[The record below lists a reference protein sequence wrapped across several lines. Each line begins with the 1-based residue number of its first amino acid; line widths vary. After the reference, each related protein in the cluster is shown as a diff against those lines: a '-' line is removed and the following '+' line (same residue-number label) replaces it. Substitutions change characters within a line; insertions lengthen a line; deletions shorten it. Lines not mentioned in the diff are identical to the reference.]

1 MFTTFQPRETFP
13 MTKARARAVVA
24 YTFVAAVFSL
34 FMSSRVHAQ
43 LASAD
48 PVSLGL
54 DPERLRR
61 IDAAIDRAIDHDE
74 IPGVVVVVGRKGKI
88 VYARAAGF
96 RALKPTPEPMTRD
109 TVFDMASLT
118 KPIATATSLMIL
130 IEEAAI
136 RLGDPLVRHLPEF
149 SNHGKRSITIEELLR
164 HRAGLVPDNPIGDFA
179 NGPEKGWEQMAQ
191 IDLEAPPGARFRYS
205 DVGFMI
211 LGRLVERQSGMTL
224 DQFAK
229 QRIFDVAGMTSAH
242 FRPAGKPV
250 DVPVE
255 RIAPTE
261 PDAKGVMLR
270 GVVHDPRARALGG
283 VAGHAGLFAAADDV
297 ATFAATILA
306 NGLAPNGRRLLA
318 PLTVR
323 LMTSPGD
330 TPEGERRGLGW
341 DVETSYSS
349 PRGALFGPTSF
360 GHTGFTGTS
369 LWIDPETEMFVVILA
384 SRLHPDGKGGSPTAL
399 RSRIATLAAAALVA
413 ETPRPAVTSAPPA
426 IAHRP
431 RSRPALPAVLC
442 GVDVLEQ
449 EGFKP
454 LQGLRVG
461 LITNHTGLTRDGRS
475 TIDVL
480 RKAKGV
486 TLVRLFSPEHG
497 IRGAVDARV
506 PSSVDQATGLPIV
519 SLYDQARKPSK
530 SDLEGLDA
538 LVYDIQDIGSR
549 FYTYI
554 TTLGLALEAA
564 AESGKKFVVLDR
576 PNPIGGTLVS
586 GPVRDPDQESFIAYH
601 RLPVR
606 HGMTAG
612 ELARLYNAERKIGA
626 TLEVVRVQG
635 WTREML
641 YDATGLVWV
650 NPSPNIRNLTE
661 AILYPGLGMLEA
673 TNLATGRG
681 TDTPFERVGAP
692 WIDPRAFAREL
703 NVAMI
708 PGVHFTP
715 IHFTPSERQYK
726 GERCGG
732 VFIAVTER
740 TALDPI
746 RLGLELAHALHALY
760 PHDWK
765 PSGLMRLIA
774 SKQTCDDIAAGKPT
788 EAVMA
793 RYSQALADFLPIRR
807 RYLLY

>member
-1 MFTTFQPRETFP
+1 MFMTFQPRETFP
-13 MTKARARAVVA
+13 MTKARARAVVVQ
-24 YTFVAAVFSL
+24 TFVAAVFSL
-34 FMSSRVHAQ
+34 FMTSRVHAQ

-48 PVSLGL
+48 PESLGL
-54 DPERLRR
+54 DPERLRT

-88 VYARAAGF
+88 AYARAAGF

-118 KPIATATSLMIL
+118 KPIATATSVMIL
-130 IEEAAI
+130 LEEAGI

-149 SNHGKRSITIEELLR
+149 GNHGKRSITIEELLR

-179 NGPEKGWEQMAQ
+179 NGREKAWEQMAQ

-242 FRPAGKPV
+242 FRPAGKSV
-250 DVPVE
+250 DVPVG

-270 GVVHDPRARALGG
+270 GLVHDPRARALGG
-283 VAGHAGLFAAADDV
+283 VAGHAGLFASADDV
-297 ATFAATILA
+297 AIFAATILA
-306 NGLAPNGRRLLA
+306 NGQAPNGRRLLA

-323 LMTSPGD
+323 LMTSAGE

-399 RSRIATLAAAALVA
+399 RAKIATLAAAALVV

-426 IAHRP
+426 VAHRP
-431 RSRPALPAVLC
+431 RSRPAPPAVLC

-480 RKAKGV
+480 RKAQGV

-519 SLYDQARKPSK
+519 SLYDQARKPSQ
-530 SDLEGLDA
+530 SDLDGLDA

-564 AESGKKFVVLDR
+564 AGSGKKFVVLDR
-576 PNPIGGTLVS
+576 PNPIGGLEVS

-601 RLPVR
+601 RVPVR

-612 ELARLYNAERKIGA
+612 ELARLYNVERKIGA
-626 TLEVVRVQG
+626 NLEVVRVQG

-661 AILYPGLGMLEA
+661 ALLYPGVGMLEA

-692 WIDPRAFAREL
+692 WIDPRALARAL
-703 NVAMI
+703 DAAAI

-715 IHFTPSERQYK
+715 IHFTPRERQYQ

-760 PHDWK
+760 PNDWK

-774 SKQTCDDIAAGKPT
+774 CQQACDDITAGKPT